1 MIYPLSDL
9 VREIRITLDQNMSS
23 ETLTELGDIDTLS
36 LDELIDSKI
45 EDAAR
50 LVVQSA
56 PAVLLG
62 SGKAFGETIGWD
74 MQAGYGSGHIVLP
87 DDFLRLIVFQMSD
100 WSMPV
105 TLAIDETSPLYSRQ
119 KSRYTGVRGNPQR
132 PVVAIVQQ
140 PIGNVLEFFSCE
152 QGEDVYI
159 KMARYAPLPK
169 KYTLDDE
176 EVIDL
181 PEKLV
186 RDLREY
192 RKWQKE
198 YAMQHRDTWK
208 EQGFLYTYDG
218 NPMPAY
224 HYATGVRR

>member
-1 MIYPLSDL
+1 MIYPVSDL
-9 VREIRITLDQNMSS
+9 VREIRIALDQNMSS
-23 ETLTELGDIDTLS
+23 ATLAEIGDVDTLS
-36 LDELIDSKI
+36 LDELIDSKV

-50 LVVQSA
+50 WVVMAA

-74 MQAGYGSGHIVLP
+74 MAAGYGSGHIVLP

-100 WSMPV
+100 WSVPV
-105 TLAIDETSPLYSRQ
+105 TVAIDERSPLYSRQ
-119 KSRYTGVRGNPQR
+119 KSRYAGVRGNAQR

-159 KMARYAPLPK
+159 KMARYAPMPK
-169 KYTLDDE
+169 RYVLDDT

-181 PEKLV
+181 PEKLIRPV
-186 RDLREY
+186 VY
-192 RKWQKE
+192 
-198 YAMQHRDTWK
+198 YAGYLVALATQQT
-208 EQGFLYTYDG
+208 EQAKGCRAVCEELLG
-218 NPMPAY
+218 GKGA
-224 HYATGVRR
+224 

>member
-1 MIYPLSDL
+1 MTYSVTDL
-9 VREIRITLDQNMSS
+9 VGEIRIALDQNMNS
-23 ETLTELGDIDTLS
+23 EALTELNDIDTLS
-36 LDELIDSKI
+36 LDELIKSKV

-50 LVVQSA
+50 MVVMLA

-62 SGKAFGETIGWD
+62 SGKAFGDTIGWD

-105 TLAIDETSPLYSRQ
+105 TVAIDETSPLYSRQ
-119 KSRYTGVRGNPQR
+119 KSRYAGVRGNPQR

-140 PIGNVLEFFSCE
+140 PIGNVLEFYSCE
-152 QGEDVYI
+152 QGEHVYI
-159 KMARYAPLPK
+159 KMARYAPIPK
-169 KYTLDDE
+169 RYTLDEE

-186 RDLREY
+186 RPVVY
-192 RKWQKE
+192 
-198 YAMQHRDTWK
+198 YAAYLVAVAQQQT
-208 EQGFLYTYDG
+208 EQAKGCMAVCEGLLGVRG
-218 NPMPAY
+218 NP
-224 HYATGVRR
+224 

>member
-1 MIYPLSDL
+1 MIYSVADL
-9 VREIRITLDQNMSS
+9 VREIRIALDENTSS
-23 ETLTELGDIDTLS
+23 NALEVLDDVDTLS
-36 LDELIDSKI
+36 LNELIDSKI

-50 LVVQSA
+50 LVVMEA

-62 SGKAFGETIGWD
+62 TGKAFGETIGWD

-119 KSRYTGVRGNPQR
+119 RSRYAGVRGNPQR

-140 PIGNVLEFFSCE
+140 PIGNVLEFYSCE
-152 QGEDVYI
+152 AGEHVYI

-176 EVIDL
+176 EVIEL
-181 PEKLV
+181 PEKLIRPV
-186 RDLREY
+186 VY
-192 RKWQKE
+192 
-198 YAMQHRDTWK
+198 YAAYLAALATQQA
-208 EQGFLYTYDG
+208 EQAKACKAVYQELLGEQ
-218 NPMPAY
+218 
-224 HYATGVRR
+224 

>member
-9 VREIRITLDQNMSS
+9 VREIRIALDQNMSS

-50 LVVQSA
+50 WVVMAA

-119 KSRYTGVRGNPQR
+119 KSRYAGVRGNAQR

-140 PIGNVLEFFSCE
+140 PIGNVLEFYSCE

-181 PEKLV
+181 PEKLIRPV
-186 RDLREY
+186 VY
-192 RKWQKE
+192 
-198 YAMQHRDTWK
+198 YAAYLVALATQQT
-208 EQGFLYTYDG
+208 EQAKNCKAVCQELLGGTV
-218 NPMPAY
+218 
-224 HYATGVRR
+224 TV

>member
-1 MIYPLSDL
+1 MTYSVTDL
-9 VREIRITLDQNMSS
+9 VGEIRIALDQNMNS
-23 ETLTELGDIDTLS
+23 EALTELNDIDTLS
-36 LDELIDSKI
+36 LDELIKSKV

-50 LVVQSA
+50 MVVMLA

-62 SGKAFGETIGWD
+62 SGKAFGDTIGWD

-105 TLAIDETSPLYSRQ
+105 TVAIDETSPLYSRQ
-119 KSRYTGVRGNPQR
+119 KSRYAGVRGNPQR

-140 PIGNVLEFFSCE
+140 PIGNVLEFYSCE
-152 QGEDVYI
+152 QGEHVYI
-159 KMARYAPLPK
+159 KMARYAPIPK
-169 KYTLDDE
+169 RYTLDEE

-186 RDLREY
+186 RPVVY
-192 RKWQKE
+192 
-198 YAMQHRDTWK
+198 YAAYLVAVAQQQT
-208 EQGFLYTYDG
+208 EQAKGFMAVCEGLLGVRG
-218 NPMPAY
+218 NP
-224 HYATGVRR
+224 

>member
-1 MIYPLSDL
+1 M
-9 VREIRITLDQNMSS
+9 VGEIRIALDQNMNS
-23 ETLTELGDIDTLS
+23 EALTELNDIDTLS
-36 LDELIDSKI
+36 LDELIKSKV

-50 LVVQSA
+50 MVVMLA

-62 SGKAFGETIGWD
+62 SGKAFGDTIGWD

-105 TLAIDETSPLYSRQ
+105 TVAIDETSPLYSRQ
-119 KSRYTGVRGNPQR
+119 KSRYAGVRGNPQR

-140 PIGNVLEFFSCE
+140 PIGNVLEFYSCE
-152 QGEDVYI
+152 QGEHVYI
-159 KMARYAPLPK
+159 KMARYAPIPK
-169 KYTLDDE
+169 RYTLDEE

-186 RDLREY
+186 RPVVY
-192 RKWQKE
+192 
-198 YAMQHRDTWK
+198 YAAYLVAVAQQQT
-208 EQGFLYTYDG
+208 EQAKGCMAVCEGLLGVSG
-218 NPMPAY
+218 NP
-224 HYATGVRR
+224 

>member
-1 MIYPLSDL
+1 MIYPLAEL
-9 VREIRITLDQNMSS
+9 VREIRIALDQNMSS
-23 ETLTELGDIDTLS
+23 ATLSAIGDVDTLS
-36 LDELIDSKI
+36 LDELVRSKV

-50 LVVQSA
+50 RVVMAA

-105 TLAIDETSPLYSRQ
+105 TVAIDETSPLYSRQ
-119 KSRYTGVRGNPQR
+119 KSRYAGVRGNPER

-140 PIGNVLEFFSCE
+140 PIGNVLEFYSCE
-152 QGEDVYI
+152 QGDGVYVR
-159 KMARYAPLPK
+159 MARYAPMPK
-169 KYTLDDE
+169 IYTLDGT

-181 PEKLV
+181 PEKLIRPV
-186 RDLREY
+186 VY
-192 RKWQKE
+192 
-198 YAMQHRDTWK
+198 YAGYLVALATQQT
-208 EQGFLYTYDG
+208 EQAKMCLAVCQELMGG
-218 NPMPAY
+218 
-224 HYATGVRR
+224 G